1 MCPRVGYFL
10 DIDSSYSLFIQSSS
24 VAHPW
29 KQRNPFI
36 QEQKHDNSV
45 SWNEKEM
52 DLPLIDVNP
61 QASNTDPQ
69 KTVKTS

>member
-1 MCPRVGYFL
+1 MGFFL
-10 DIDSSYSLFIQSSS
+10 DTDSSCSLFTQSSS
-24 VAHPW
+24 AAYPW

>member
-1 MCPRVGYFL
+1 MGFFL
-10 DIDSSYSLFIQSSS
+10 DTDSSCTLFPQSSS
-24 VAHPW
+24 AAYPW

>member
-1 MCPRVGYFL
+1 MGFFL
-10 DIDSSYSLFIQSSS
+10 DTDSPYSLFTQSSS
-24 VAHPW
+24 AAHPW
-29 KQRNPFI
+29 TQRNPFI